1 MLAHPAAIKRPV
13 LTMGETILVGFD
25 PARYEVAFAR

>member
-13 LTMGETILVGFD
+13 LAIGQSLLVGFD
-25 PARYEVAFAR
+25 PARYAAAFGR